1 VFFVF
6 YFISAQGSLDLS
18 FAILK
23 RKKKSR
29 DDCSIVD
36 LFQVVLIPWWVREE
50 DTFTYTHTKN
60 VNISLRK
67 NVPGPLFFVFL
78 HSNG

>member
-1 VFFVF
+1 MFFVF

-18 FAILK
+18 FAILERK
-23 RKKKSR
+23 KKKSR

-67 NVPGPLFFVFL
+67 KRARPPFFFL